1 MFIFGKHEMAQTHR
15 DSVVAWQSYQ
25 ATSRQGNV
33 AQMIASAHASEIV
46 ERREYLRRIVAV
58 TSMLGR
64 QGLPFRGSDEGQDST
79 NRGNFLACMELLKEF
94 DPFLQKYNP
103 PSNATYIS
111 PTSQNEMIE
120 CCAQEVN
127 SVIVSEMTKSKM
139 YAIMADEAR
148 DARSEQLAVCVR
160 YVSEGAV
167 KERFLALTEIM
178 SFDAQSIAN
187 ELQQQ
192 IQNSGLAELKCV
204 AQTYDGA
211 AVMSGSTGGVQVHFR
226 RLHPEAIYV
235 HCYAHELNL
244 VLCHTCRAVSEAVE
258 LFNLLE
264 CVYSFFSTSL
274 VNHHKFQEAQ
284 SKLGLTAVELVQLS
298 NTRWA
303 CQLRSINAIL
313 ETLPA
318 IFECLSAIGSPIAV
332 GLRAKLYKFSTVYSL
347 LMFQTL
353 LSVTEGLHKFLQKE
367 TLDLAEAFISKQAV
381 CDTLRGKRTDV
392 FATELYER
400 TKALCHTHSI
410 PEPDA
415 KKRHKQRKMEDF
427 VLESTLGSGTELI
440 SSHTLTTELLFPCVD
455 RMVSELEQRFSSVD
469 AGLLKG
475 IQACSPKSQN
485 FLSES
490 HWDEL
495 AKHYSINLSIKHKKH
510 KKRRFWWPETSLPAK
525 QRLDVHPEI
534 C

>member
-1 MFIFGKHEMAQTHR
+1 
-15 DSVVAWQSYQ
+15 
-25 ATSRQGNV
+25 
-33 AQMIASAHASEIV
+33 
-46 ERREYLRRIVAV
+46 
-58 TSMLGR
+58 MLGR

-103 PSNATYIS
+103 SSNATYIS

-139 YAIMADEAR
+139 YAIMAD
-148 DARSEQLAVCVR
+148 DARSEQLAVC
-160 YVSEGAV
+160 
-167 KERFLALTEIM
+167 
-178 SFDAQSIAN
+178 SIAN

-204 AQTYDGA
+204 AQRYDGA

-264 CVYSFFSTSL
+264 CVYSFFSTSR
-274 VNHHKFQEAQ
+274 VNHHKFEEAQ

-347 LMFQTL
+347 LMFQIL

-367 TLDLAEAFISKQAV
+367 TLNLAESFISKQAI

-400 TKALCHTHSI
+400 TKALYHTHSI

-415 KKRHKQRKMEDF
+415 KNRCKQRKMEDF

-440 SSHTLTTELLFPCVD
+440 SSHTLTTELLSPCVD

-490 HWDEL
+490 HLDEL
-495 AKHYSINLSIKHKKH
+495 PKHYSINL
-510 KKRRFWWPETSLPAK
+510 KKRGGSGGQKLPCP
-525 QRLDVHPEI
+525 QNRGWMSI
-534 C
+534 Y

>member
-1 MFIFGKHEMAQTHR
+1 
-15 DSVVAWQSYQ
+15 
-25 ATSRQGNV
+25 
-33 AQMIASAHASEIV
+33 MIASAHASEIV

-103 PSNATYIS
+103 SSNATYIS

-139 YAIMADEAR
+139 YAIMAD
-148 DARSEQLAVCVR
+148 DARSEQLAVC
-160 YVSEGAV
+160 
-167 KERFLALTEIM
+167 
-178 SFDAQSIAN
+178 SIAN

-204 AQTYDGA
+204 AQRYDGA

-264 CVYSFFSTSL
+264 CVYSFFSTSR
-274 VNHHKFQEAQ
+274 VNHHKFEEAQ

-347 LMFQTL
+347 LMFQIL
-353 LSVTEGLHKFLQKE
+353 LSVTEGLHNFLQKE
-367 TLDLAEAFISKQAV
+367 TLNLAESFISKQAI

-400 TKALCHTHSI
+400 TKALYHTHNTLRWEKQHGDERRLNRVATRTPHARRISCSLPPTAPQDLPRNGRRSWTSRSPFLGGSSI
-410 PEPDA
+410 DLLASDNESEQEPDCRGTQSQTEALSSPSGSPHLDPSDGGGRRTSEA
-415 KKRHKQRKMEDF
+415 KVF
-427 VLESTLGSGTELI
+427 TVSAEL
-440 SSHTLTTELLFPCVD
+440 
-455 RMVSELEQRFSSVD
+455 
-469 AGLLKG
+469 
-475 IQACSPKSQN
+475 
-485 FLSES
+485 
-490 HWDEL
+490 
-495 AKHYSINLSIKHKKH
+495 
-510 KKRRFWWPETSLPAK
+510 
-525 QRLDVHPEI
+525 
-534 C
+534 